1 MPDLIQILV
10 PLVNPNENESLLASL
25 AVKAGQQVRK
35 GDLLA
40 VFETTKSTFELLS
53 DADGFVLGIRAAEGD
68 LLKTGDLLCYIAER
82 ADQALPRSSEPEKQ
96 KAASK
101 SESDLRITQPAL
113 AYAQAN
119 GIDLSV
125 FPVGQL
131 ITEKMVKELTSASLP
146 DIDPAVLIIYGG
158 GGHAKSL
165 IDLIRAEGKYCIH
178 GIVDDSITAGSQIM
192 GVPVLGDGSK
202 LSELRRQGIGQAVN
216 AVGGIGSITPRL
228 KVYERLR
235 LAGFTFPTVIHPRA
249 YVEPTAILGEGG
261 QLFFNTYIGSEVK
274 IGFGCI
280 INTGAIVSHDCVLG
294 DFANISPGAILA
306 GAVTV
311 NERSLVG
318 MGVTINLNVSIGAG
332 ARVGNS
338 ATVKAD
344 VPENG
349 VVRAGTI
356 WPVDGNPVP

>member
-10 PLVNPNENESLLASL
+10 PLVNPNENESMLASL
-25 AVKAGQQVRK
+25 AVKEGQQVKK

-53 DADGFVLGIRAAEGD
+53 EADGFVLGIRAGEGD
-68 LLKTGDLLCYIAER
+68 LLKTGDLLCYLAER
-82 ADQALPRSSEPEKQ
+82 ADQALPKSAEPEKP
-96 KAASK
+96 KAAAK
-101 SESDLRITQPAL
+101 TAEDLRITQPAL

-119 GIDLSV
+119 DIDLSV
-125 FPVGQL
+125 FAAGQL
-131 ITEKMVKELTSASLP
+131 ITEKMVKELSTTSLP
-146 DIDPAVLIIYGG
+146 EIDPSVLIIYGG

-165 IDLIRAEGKYCIH
+165 IDLIRAEGKYRIH
-178 GIVDDSITAGSQIM
+178 GILDDGIPAGGMIM

-202 LSELRRQGIGQAVN
+202 LSELRRQGIGLAVN

-235 LAGFTFPTVIHPRA
+235 LAGFKVPTVIHPRA

-261 QLFFNTYIGSEVK
+261 QLFFNAYVGSEVSV
-274 IGFGCI
+274 GFGCI
-280 INTGAIVSHDCVLG
+280 INTGAIISHDCVLR
-294 DFANISPGAILA
+294 DFVNISPGAILA

-318 MGVTINLNVSIGAG
+318 MGVTVNLNVTIGAG

-344 VPENG
+344 IPENG
-349 VVRAGTI
+349 VVRAGMI
-356 WPVDGNPVP
+356 WPLDASVG